1 MPVTR
6 SQSKILASQDPSPA
20 QENRISKCLER
31 EQDMTRSFVEWLD
44 LDYSHNSILKQNDTD
59 WKLILKK
66 AREADGCRQITWT
79 IPVENDQR
87 LWIIILY
94 SNAMGQTLEDWWR
107 RAQRDEFRQSDAMT
121 QTMKEVI
128 FLPDPGSPDNFHS
141 SLNDKAILIYQYMST
156 HWKFIMDCF
165 SKPSRPDMIYE
176 VWTVYFP
183 VEDIVAILESNL
195 HSRFPRMRN
204 PGFLP
209 DASED
214 PLGAIL
220 FQIIAL
226 VSGEVEY
233 KGRSCK
239 QIAWFMNWKST
250 GEEKIFK
257 EIVRFRKNKEER
269 PAVMDVFIK
278 ELQGLGMLGYESCH
292 AKFEEIKKYT

>member
-20 QENRISKCLER
+20 QENGISRCLER

-44 LDYSHNSILKQNDTD
+44 LDYSHNSILKQTDTD

-66 AREADGCRQITWT
+66 VREADGCRQITWT
-79 IPVENDQR
+79 IPMENDQR
-87 LWIIILY
+87 LWLIIH
-94 SNAMGQTLEDWWR
+94 WR
-107 RAQRDEFRQSDAMT
+107 RRSQREEFRQSDAMT
-121 QTMKEVI
+121 QTIKEVI
-128 FLPDPGSPDNFHS
+128 FLPDPGSPDNFRS

-156 HWKFIMDCF
+156 LWKFIMDCF

-183 VEDIVAILESNL
+183 AEDIVAILESNL
-195 HSRFPRMRN
+195 HYRFPRVRN

-209 DASED
+209 DETED

-239 QIAWFMNWKST
+239 RIAWFMNWKST

-257 EIVRFRKNKEER
+257 EKVRFRKNREEK
-269 PAVMDVFIK
+269 PTVMDIFIK

-292 AKFEEIKKYT
+292 AKFEEIRKYT